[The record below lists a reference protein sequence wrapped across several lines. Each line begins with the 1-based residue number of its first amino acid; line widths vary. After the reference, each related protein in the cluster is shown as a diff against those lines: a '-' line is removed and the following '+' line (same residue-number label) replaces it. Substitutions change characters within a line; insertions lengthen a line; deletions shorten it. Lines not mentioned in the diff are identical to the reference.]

1 MSEGTAV
8 VASPPKNEVS
18 FDTARASADDDG
30 SSRPSS
36 SSVCPCETTFRSSKQ
51 VLGAIHS
58 DEATCSLITWLSDQN
73 VREEGDDFV
82 LIRGSGAAAA
92 ASDDNPAQPLPHAD
106 TYGRCRARVG
116 AAFAILNAIRDGC
129 RSHLDRQQA
138 VGAGSAA
145 AAQSVS
151 SGFGSG
157 VITREGFSG
166 SATSTIARS
175 PPSKPKYEDDFPS
188 LGSASIS
195 SSSAAISTKA
205 PSGPANVLVPRKKK
219 KKQPLPQQ
227 AGGATSAPNAVMKVV
242 PAKQQKRRIRPVALS
257 TSTVAS
263 TTSSSPWPGA
273 ISSSSSSSFAAHVMK
288 RGNIASLPS
297 EDPINITK
305 SPSRDRI
312 AKAGEQK
319 TPTPVGRPNLPG
331 ATTTVGFGANMEVV
345 STPVLKPKVK
355 KSALAPPGF
364 GTVDND
370 SSSGAQISAMPHPSK
385 GPSNIGLPG
394 QVTATPKSSKVDA
407 NMKRIEADAAAKVAV
422 PTREADEVTL
432 GRLVDI
438 YITLILNQLVPS
450 VPLELHL
457 LVRLLSLNVTAN
469 GHLSPEDSL
478 DDKGDGG
485 AGFRD
490 VFCSAKSCRD
500 FAAKVLT
507 KIEEPILS
515 SLGEVILRK
524 LIALPSF
531 KRNLPEVVG
540 NLKRITDDRG
550 GILDKA
556 DPLEGAVAAMNI
568 AGASNTPFLT
578 VPFDEDRDSKHNYRS
593 RDRTMLFNNREESR
607 DKFMFQLRAFQEIR
621 GTVLDPTQANVYISD
636 IEIACREMIQ
646 GLLPGN
652 FDWFSGL
659 FTDLLLQIGLV
670 AVEETDKNV
679 LKQVADKDRLKVSRQ
694 DVGVLLHVPL
704 NAIIPFSLYPTLLD
718 HHIFNRNC
726 IDDSQP
732 REDKRIEV

>member
-1 MSEGTAV
+1 MSGGTADA
-8 VASPPKNEVS
+8 ASPQKNEAS
-18 FDTARASADDDG
+18 LDTARASADEDG

-36 SSVCPCETTFRSSKQ
+36 SAVCPCETTFRSSKQ

-58 DEATCSLITWLSDQN
+58 DEAASSLITWLSDQN
-73 VREEGDDFV
+73 VREEGNDFV
-82 LIRGSGAAAA
+82 LVRGGGTAA
-92 ASDDNPAQPLPHAD
+92 ASADDHPAQPLPHAD

-138 VGAGSAA
+138 AGAGSAA
-145 AAQSVS
+145 AALSVS

-157 VITREGFSG
+157 AVTREGFPG
-166 SATSTIARS
+166 SAASTIATS

-188 LGSASIS
+188 LGSTSVS
-195 SSSAAISTKA
+195 TSSATISTKA

-227 AGGATSAPNAVMKVV
+227 PGGATSAPNAVMKVV
-242 PAKQQKRRIRPVALS
+242 PTKQKKRRIRPVALS

-263 TTSSSPWPGA
+263 TTPSSPWPGA
-273 ISSSSSSSFAAHVMK
+273 MPSSSSSSFAAHVVK
-288 RGNIASLPS
+288 GGNIASLPS

-312 AKAGEQK
+312 AKASGQK
-319 TPTPVGRPNLPG
+319 TPILGRKANLTSE
-331 ATTTVGFGANMEVV
+331 TTTIGFGANIEGV
-345 STPVLKPKVK
+345 STPVLGPKVK

-370 SSSGAQISAMPHPSK
+370 SSSGAQISAIPQPSK
-385 GPSNIGLPG
+385 DSNNTGLPG
-394 QVTATPKSSKVDA
+394 QVIPTQRPSIA
-407 NMKRIEADAAAKVAV
+407 NGNVKQKKDVEAMEAL
-422 PTREADEVTL
+422 PIREADEATL

-438 YITLILNQLVPS
+438 YSTLILNQLVPS

-457 LVRLLSLNVTAN
+457 LVRLLSLNEKAK

-478 DDKGDGG
+478 DDEGDGG
-485 AGFRD
+485 VFFRD

-500 FAAKVLT
+500 FAAQVLR
-507 KIEEPILS
+507 KIENPILS

-524 LIALPSF
+524 LIVLPSF
-531 KRNLPEVVG
+531 KKNLPEIVG
-540 NLKRITDDRG
+540 NLKRITEDRG

-556 DPLEGAVAAMNI
+556 DALEGAVAAMSI
-568 AGASNTPFLT
+568 SGASNTPFLT
-578 VPFDEDRDSKHNYRS
+578 VPFDEDRDSRHNYRS

-621 GTVLDPTQANVYISD
+621 GTVLDPSQANVYISD

-670 AVEETDKNV
+670 AVEETDKDV
-679 LKQVADKDRLKVSRQ
+679 LKQVADKDRLMVSRR
-694 DVGVLLHVPL
+694 DAGVLFLPL
-704 NAIIPFSLYPTLLD
+704 ST
-718 HHIFNRNC
+718 
-726 IDDSQP
+726 
-732 REDKRIEV
+732 

>member
-1 MSEGTAV
+1 MSEV
-8 VASPPKNEVS
+8 VADASASPPKNEVS
-18 FDTARASADDDG
+18 FDTARASVDDNG
-30 SSRPSS
+30 CSRPSS
-36 SSVCPCETTFRSSKQ
+36 SAVCPCETTFRSSKQ

-58 DEATCSLITWLSDQN
+58 DEATSSLITWLSDQN

-82 LIRGSGAAAA
+82 LIRGGSAAA
-92 ASDDNPAQPLPHAD
+92 ASDGNPAQPLLHAD
-106 TYGRCRARVG
+106 NYGRCRARVG

-138 VGAGSAA
+138 IGAGSAA
-145 AAQSVS
+145 ATQPASF
-151 SGFGSG
+151 GFGSG
-157 VITREGFSG
+157 AVTQEGFPG
-166 SATSTIARS
+166 AGAVTSTIASS
-175 PPSKPKYEDDFPS
+175 PPSKPRYEDDFPT
-188 LGSASIS
+188 LGSASVS

-219 KKQPLPQQ
+219 KKQPLPKQ

-263 TTSSSPWPGA
+263 TTSSPWPGA
-273 ISSSSSSSFAAHVMK
+273 ISSSSSSSFAAHVVK
-288 RGNIASLPS
+288 KGNIASLPS

-305 SPSRDRI
+305 SPSRDRN
-312 AKAGEQK
+312 AKTGEQK
-319 TPTPVGRPNLPG
+319 TPTPVRRPNTSN
-331 ATTTVGFGANMEVV
+331 AMTTVGFSANVEGV

-370 SSSGAQISAMPHPSK
+370 SSSGAQISATPQPSN
-385 GPSNIGLPG
+385 GPSIVGLPG
-394 QVTATPKSSKVDA
+394 QATPTPKESNGSA
-407 NMKRIEADAAAKVAV
+407 NVEQNKAV
-422 PTREADEVTL
+422 KAMGALPTREADKATL

-457 LVRLLSLNVTAN
+457 LVRLLSLNVKAK
-469 GHLSPEDSL
+469 GHLPPGESL
-478 DDKGDGG
+478 DYEGDRDVG
-485 AGFRD
+485 AVFRD

-507 KIEEPILS
+507 KIERPILS

-524 LIALPSF
+524 LIVLPSF
-531 KRNLPEVVG
+531 KKNLPEVVG
-540 NLKRITDDRG
+540 NLKRIMDDRG

-556 DPLEGAVAAMNI
+556 DPLEGAVAAI
-568 AGASNTPFLT
+568 SISGASNTPFLT
-578 VPFDEDRDSKHNYRS
+578 VPFDEDRDSRHNYRS

-670 AVEETDKNV
+670 AVEETDKDV
-679 LKQVADKDRLKVSRQ
+679 LKQVADKDRLKVSKR
-694 DVGVLLHVPL
+694 DSFVLYCVCLF
-704 NAIIPFSLYPTLLD
+704 IIYIIAFSTCLKLL
-718 HHIFNRNC
+718 
-726 IDDSQP
+726 
-732 REDKRIEV
+732 